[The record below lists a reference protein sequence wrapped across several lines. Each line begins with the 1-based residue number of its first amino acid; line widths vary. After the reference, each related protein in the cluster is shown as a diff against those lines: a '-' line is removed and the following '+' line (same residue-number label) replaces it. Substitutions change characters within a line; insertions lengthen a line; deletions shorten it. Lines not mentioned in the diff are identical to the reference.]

1 MRYFIIILLLAGC
14 AKTASQSATE
24 VALNQVDAVEQA
36 IKKECPQAK
45 IDKDMDALR
54 SSINSQLST
63 CELEQ
68 ARTSYNYYVTS
79 YNTLIESVP
88 TNIIA
93 NIFAFKKA
101 SWFQAE
107 EDKKENIKVDL

>member
-1 MRYFIIILLLAGC
+1 MKYFIIILLLTGC

-24 VALNQVDAVEQA
+24 VALNQVDAVEQT

-63 CELEQ
+63 CEVEQ
-68 ARTSYNYYVTS
+68 ARIQSDKIKWQV
-79 YNTLIESVP
+79 
-88 TNIIA
+88 
-93 NIFAFKKA
+93 AFWGLAIVMLVFFLKKL
-101 SWFQAE
+101 
-107 EDKKENIKVDL
+107 K

>member
-24 VALNQVDAVEQA
+24 VALNQVDAVEQT

-63 CELEQ
+63 CEVEQ
-68 ARTSYNYYVTS
+68 ARIQSDKIKWQ
-79 YNTLIESVP
+79 L
-88 TNIIA
+88 
-93 NIFAFKKA
+93 AFWCLAIVMLVFFLKK
-101 SWFQAE
+101 
-107 EDKKENIKVDL
+107 D

>member
-1 MRYFIIILLLAGC
+1 MKYLLIVLLLTGC
-14 AKTASQSATE
+14 AKTASESATE
-24 VALNQVDAVEQA
+24 TALAQVDAVEQA

-68 ARTSYNYYVTS
+68 ARIQSDKIKWQTAFWALFLVVGVFS
-79 YNTLIESVP
+79 LKK
-88 TNIIA
+88 II
-93 NIFAFKKA
+93 K
-101 SWFQAE
+101 
-107 EDKKENIKVDL
+107 

>member
-24 VALNQVDAVEQA
+24 VALNQVDAVEQT

-63 CELEQ
+63 CEVEQ
-68 ARTSYNYYVTS
+68 ARIQSDKVKWQT
-79 YNTLIESVP
+79 
-88 TNIIA
+88 
-93 NIFAFKKA
+93 AFWALFIVMAVFLSKKV
-101 SWFQAE
+101 
-107 EDKKENIKVDL
+107 IK

>member
-1 MRYFIIILLLAGC
+1 MKYFVIILLLTGC

-63 CELEQ
+63 CEAEQ
-68 ARTSYNYYVTS
+68 AR
-79 YNTLIESVP
+79 IESDKVRWQ
-88 TNIIA
+88 
-93 NIFAFKKA
+93 FAFWALAIVVMAFFLQKTVK
-101 SWFQAE
+101 
-107 EDKKENIKVDL
+107 